1 MLIGLTEKQ
10 QSWFDKARDVAASE
24 LAPRAAGVDQS
35 GTYPR
40 DSMNALRDAG
50 FYGLRVSEEHGG
62 AGADLLTTV
71 LVVEELAKQCPSTAM
86 CYKMHI
92 EASELVARMP
102 TPDQVARF
110 VKPIARG
117 EALFTVAGG
126 ETSGRKGDDW
136 SPSGAFSAASKTGSG
151 YGLDHIRKSYVTS
164 AGEATHYFFMCQA
177 GDDAPKGALTA
188 MVVEADKIDWQK
200 DGEWNGLGMRGN
212 CSSPVYFSGDVP
224 AENLLGNEHEGGK
237 YMGTVMMPVV
247 ALTYAAAYLGIAS
260 GAFEIACAE
269 GAKQY
274 ASGAR
279 RVDNPINKRRMGQL
293 SARVEAA
300 RSLLHLAASAGDEGR
315 VALPTP
321 YLQAKV
327 MASEAAVAVTEEM
340 MTMFGGTAFA
350 GRLPFER
357 YFRDARAGMVMGLA
371 NDEAYPMIAG
381 MILPRQKS

>member
-1 MLIGLTEKQ
+1 MLINLTDVQKE
-10 QSWFDKARDVAASE
+10 WRDKARE
-24 LAPRAAGVDQS
+24 LAVTELGPRAAGVDKS

-50 FYGLRVSEEHGG
+50 FYGLRIAKEHGG
-62 AGADLLTTV
+62 AGADLLTTA

-92 EASELVARMP
+92 EASELVARIP
-102 TPDQVARF
+102 TPDQVERF
-110 VKPIARG
+110 IRPITRG

-126 ETSGRKGDDW
+126 ETSGKKGDNW
-136 SPSGAFSAASKTGSG
+136 SPTGAFSAAGKTGTG
-151 YGLDHIRKSYVTS
+151 YRLDHIRKSYVTS

-177 GDDAPKGALTA
+177 GEDAPKGALTA
-188 MVVEADKIDWQK
+188 MIVEGDKIDWEK

-212 CSSPVYFSGDVP
+212 CSSPVYFSGVVP
-224 AENLLGNEHEGGK
+224 AENLLGQEHEGGK

-247 ALTYAAAYLGIAS
+247 AVTYAAAYLGIAS
-260 GAFEIACAE
+260 GAFEIGCVE
-269 GAKQY
+269 GSRQY

-279 RVDNPINKRRMGQL
+279 RVDNPINKRRMGEL

-300 RSLLHLAASAGDEGR
+300 RSLLHLAARAGDEGQ
-315 VALPTP
+315 VSLPTP

-327 MASEAAVAVTEEM
+327 MASEAAIAVTEDM

-381 MILPRQKS
+381 MILPRQKT

>member
-1 MLIGLTEKQ
+1 MLIDLSEEQ
-10 QSWFDKARDVAASE
+10 QGWRDKARELAIAE
-24 LAPRAAGVDQS
+24 LAPRAAGVDKS
-35 GTYPR
+35 GNYPR

-50 FYGLRVSEEHGG
+50 FYGLRIDKQHGG
-62 AGADLLTTV
+62 TGADLLTTA

-92 EASELVARMP
+92 EASELVARIP
-102 TPDQVARF
+102 TPDQVERF
-110 VKPIARG
+110 IKPITRG

-126 ETSGRKGDDW
+126 ETSGKKGDNW
-136 SPSGAFSAASKTGSG
+136 SPTGAFSAAEKTDAG
-151 YGLDHIRKSYVTS
+151 YQLNQIRKSYVTS

-177 GDDAPKGALTA
+177 GEDAPKGALTA
-188 MVVEADKIDWQK
+188 MVIDGNKIDWEK

-212 CSSPVYFSGDVP
+212 CSSPVYFSGAVP
-224 AENLLGNEHEGGK
+224 ADNLLGNEHEGGK

-247 ALTYAAAYLGIAS
+247 AITYAAAYLGIAS
-260 GAFEIACAE
+260 GAFELACTE

-279 RVDNPINKRRMGQL
+279 RADNPINKRRIGQL

-300 RSLLHLAASAGDEGR
+300 RSLLHLAARAGDAGR
-315 VALPTP
+315 VTLPTP

-371 NDEAYPMIAG
+371 NDEAYPIIAG

>member
-1 MLIGLTEKQ
+1 MLINLTDMQKE
-10 QSWFDKARDVAASE
+10 WRDKARE
-24 LAPRAAGVDQS
+24 LAIAELGPRAAGVDKS

-40 DSMNALRDAG
+40 DSMNALRDVG
-50 FYGLRVSEEHGG
+50 FYGLRIAKEHGG
-62 AGADLLTTV
+62 AGADLLTTA

-92 EASELVARMP
+92 EASELVARIP
-102 TPDQVARF
+102 APDQVERF
-110 VKPIARG
+110 IKPITRG

-126 ETSGRKGDDW
+126 ETSGKKGDNW
-136 SPSGAFSAASKTGSG
+136 SPTGAFSAAEKTGTG
-151 YGLDHIRKSYVTS
+151 YQLDHIRKSYVTS

-177 GDDAPKGALTA
+177 GKDAPKGALTA
-188 MVVEADKIDWQK
+188 MIIEGDKIDWEK

-212 CSSPVYFSGDVP
+212 CSSPVYFSGAVP
-224 AENLLGNEHEGGK
+224 AENLLGKEHEGGK
-237 YMGTVMMPVV
+237 YMGTIMMPVV
-247 ALTYAAAYLGIAS
+247 AVTYAAAYLGIAS
-260 GAFEIACAE
+260 GAFEIGCAE
-269 GAKQY
+269 GSRQY
-274 ASGAR
+274 KSGAR

-300 RSLLHLAASAGDEGR
+300 RSLLHLAARAGDEGQ
-315 VALPTP
+315 VTLPTP

-381 MILPRQKS
+381 MILPRQKP